1 MFLDH
6 FKMTAHPFSETTTVE
21 RILRDE
27 RISEGLARLEYL
39 AHQGTIGLITGQT
52 GVGKS
57 SLIRLFFHSLS
68 PTRHRPLYIHLTHL
82 NSNAL
87 LRLIV
92 IGMGEAPARGKE
104 RLFLQVLQRAQKS
117 DLSTLIVVDEAHLLD
132 SDSLIDLR
140 LLASAGLENA
150 SPLKVVLCGQD
161 TLRNQL
167 KRECHADLV
176 QRISVQVRLFPMTRE
191 QTASY
196 IDFQMKKTGAS
207 EKIFEK
213 EAKEL
218 IHDYASGIPR
228 QINNVATAC
237 LINATARNL
246 LKIDAELVNGTMSE
260 INFP

>member
-6 FKMTAHPFSETTTVE
+6 FKMTAHPFSETTPVD

-27 RISEGLARLEYL
+27 RIAEGLARLEYL
-39 AHQGTIGLITGQT
+39 AKQGTIGLVTGQT

-57 SLIRLFFHSLS
+57 SLIRVFIHSLS
-68 PTRHRPLYIHLTHL
+68 LNRHRPLYIHLTHL
-82 NSNAL
+82 NANAL

-92 IGMGEAPARGKE
+92 IGLGEAPARGKE
-104 RLFLQVLQRAQKS
+104 RLFLQILQRAKKS
-117 DLSTLIVVDEAHLLD
+117 DLSTFLVIDESHLVDAE
-132 SDSLIDLR
+132 SLIDLR
-140 LLASAGLENA
+140 LLAGAGLDDA
-150 SPLKVVLCGQD
+150 SPLKILLCGQD
-161 TLRNQL
+161 SLRNQL

-176 QRISVQVRLFPMTRE
+176 QRISVQVRLFPLTLD

-196 IDFQMKKTGAS
+196 IDFQMKKSGAS
-207 EKIFEK
+207 EKVFDK
-213 EAKEL
+213 DAKEL

-228 QINNVATAC
+228 QINNAATAC

-246 LKIDAELVNGTMSE
+246 QNIDAELVNGTMSE